1 MKILW
6 VVITLINAIEIEADD
21 TGQQKHKIEKKVQKI
36 VEKINEENEYNFEK
50 FVNESYENPPASF
63 ESTEALEELEEK
75 FIAWKKQRNAEER
88 KQREVG
94 SFFEKIKNSENED
107 LGCSVL
113 PPNCNDRK
121 FRFRG
126 CTNEDRY
133 NWKNGDKCRFISSQ
147 DERWRWRSVQCKC
160 RKSGD
165 ERSCGLETAYKFVTK
180 STIFR
185 NSFFFV
191 LYFFLERPKTFLFI
205 IIKNTK

>member
-1 MKILW
+1 MRILW

-21 TGQQKHKIEKKVQKI
+21 TGQNIIAKKIQKI
-36 VEKINEENEYNFEK
+36 VEKINEENNYNFEK
-50 FVNESYENPPASF
+50 FVNETYETIPDSF
-63 ESTEALEELEEK
+63 ETTSASQELEEK
-75 FIAWKKQRNAEER
+75 FKAWKKQRNAEER

-94 SFFEKIKNSENED
+94 SFFEKVKNEEED
-107 LGCSVL
+107 FGCSVL

-126 CTNEDRY
+126 CTNDDRY

-160 RKSGD
+160 RKSGN

-180 STIFR
+180 SSIFR
-185 NSFFFV
+185 NSFF
-191 LYFFLERPKTFLFI
+191 Y
-205 IIKNTK
+205 